1 MPDLGA
7 DYVIVGAG
15 SAGCVVA
22 DRLSEDGAQVVL
34 LEAGPSDWHPMIH
47 IPAGALHLRANPL
60 VNWNYYAEPEPQTG
74 NRSLHWPRGRVLGGT
89 SSINGML
96 YVRGNPADYDG
107 WAQMGCRG
115 WSYADVLPYF
125 KKSERYASGDAQYRG
140 KSGPLLVEDY
150 RTILPLTHR
159 FVEGAQEA
167 GFPLTRDYNGA
178 VQEGVGYS
186 QMTRNGRF
194 RGSTARTFLAEA
206 RRRPNLRV
214 VTKAI
219 ATRLLLNRGRCI
231 GVVFRQAG
239 QDNRVLAAREV
250 IVSGGTVNSP
260 HLLQVSGIGPGVH
273 LQSIGVTVTHDLPGV
288 GANLSDHFAARITH
302 RVKDEVSI
310 NQMARGL
317 KLVGEI
323 GRYATTGRGALTFGV
338 TTAMVFCRIREGL
351 ESPDRKLLFTP
362 GSYDPNGI
370 GRLEREPGMTLV
382 VCLARPDSRGTIMA
396 RSVDPLA
403 RLAIRP
409 NYLSAATDARALQ
422 AGTAHAR
429 RIFAAPPLARY
440 SAAETMPG
448 ADIQSDEA
456 LTAFLRE
463 FGTNLHHPVGTC
475 RMGED
480 PMAVVDSRLRVHGL
494 QGLRVIDASVMP
506 TVTTG
511 NTNAPSIMI
520 GEKGAAMI
528 REDAAAFTA
537 GEAAPSRSAA

>member
-1 MPDLGA
+1 MADLDA
-7 DYVIVGAG
+7 EYVIVGAG
-15 SAGCVVA
+15 SAGCVLA

-34 LEAGPSDWHPMIH
+34 LEAGPTDWHPMIH
-47 IPAGALHLRANPL
+47 VPAGALHLRANPL
-60 VNWNYYAEPEPQTG
+60 VNWNYYAEPSDKTG

-125 KKSERYASGDAQYRG
+125 KKSERYGPGDTEYRG

-159 FVEGAQEA
+159 FVEAAQQA

-214 VTKAI
+214 LTKAV
-219 ATRLLLNRGRCI
+219 ATRLLLDSRRCTGVAFRHRGDDHQ
-231 GVVFRQAG
+231 VS
-239 QDNRVLAAREV
+239 AAREV

-260 HLLQVSGIGPGVH
+260 HLLQVSGIGPAAQ
-273 LQSIGVTVTHDLPGV
+273 LQSIGVAVTHDLPGV
-288 GANLSDHFAARITH
+288 GANLSDHFAVRVTH

-310 NQMARGL
+310 NQMARGVR
-317 KLVGEI
+317 LVGEI
-323 GRYATTGRGALTFGV
+323 GRYVAGRGALTFGV
-338 TTAMVFCRIREGL
+338 TTAMVFCRSREGL
-351 ESPDRKLLFTP
+351 ESPDLQLLFTP

-382 VCLARPDSRGTIMA
+382 VCIARPDSRGTIMA
-396 RSVDPLA
+396 RSCDPLD
-403 RLAIRP
+403 RPAIRP
-409 NYLSAATDARALQ
+409 NYLSDPGDLRVLL
-422 AGTAHAR
+422 AGTRHAR
-429 RIFAAPPLARY
+429 RIFATPPLAQH

-448 ADIQSDEA
+448 GDIQTEEA
-456 LTAFLRE
+456 LIDCFRSA
-463 FGTNLHHPVGTC
+463 GTNLHHPVGTC
-475 RMGED
+475 RMGDD
-480 PMAVVDSRLRVHGL
+480 PMAVVDARLRVRGL
-494 QGLRVIDASVMP
+494 EGLRVIDASVMP

-511 NTNAPSIMI
+511 NTNAPTIMI

-537 GEAAPSRSAA
+537 GAAAPARSAA

>member
-1 MPDLGA
+1 MADLDA
-7 DYVIVGAG
+7 EYVIVGAG
-15 SAGCVVA
+15 SAGCVLA

-34 LEAGPSDWHPMIH
+34 LEAGPTDWHPMIH
-47 IPAGALHLRANPL
+47 VPAGALHLRANPL
-60 VNWNYYAEPEPQTG
+60 VNWNYYAEPSDKTG

-125 KKSERYASGDAQYRG
+125 KKSERYGPGDTEYRG

-159 FVEGAQEA
+159 FVEAAQQA

-214 VTKAI
+214 LTKAV
-219 ATRLLLNRGRCI
+219 ATRLLLDSRRCTGVAFRHRGDDHQ
-231 GVVFRQAG
+231 VS
-239 QDNRVLAAREV
+239 AAREV

-260 HLLQVSGIGPGVH
+260 HLLQVSGIGPAAQ
-273 LQSIGVTVTHDLPGV
+273 LQSIGVAVTHDLPGV
-288 GANLSDHFAARITH
+288 GANLSDHFAVRVTH

-310 NQMARGL
+310 NQMARGVR
-317 KLVGEI
+317 LVGEI
-323 GRYATTGRGALTFGV
+323 GRYAAGRGALTFGI
-338 TTAMVFCRIREGL
+338 TTAMVFCPSREGL
-351 ESPDRKLLFTP
+351 ESPDLQLLFTP

-382 VCLARPDSRGTIMA
+382 VCIARPDSRGTIMA
-396 RSVDPLA
+396 RSCDPLD
-403 RLAIRP
+403 RPAIRP
-409 NYLSAATDARALQ
+409 NYLSDPGDLRVLL
-422 AGTAHAR
+422 AGTRHAR
-429 RIFAAPPLARY
+429 RIFATPPLAQH

-448 ADIQSDEA
+448 GDIQTEEA
-456 LTAFLRE
+456 LIDCFRSA
-463 FGTNLHHPVGTC
+463 GTNLHHPVGTC
-475 RMGED
+475 RMGDD
-480 PMAVVDSRLRVHGL
+480 PMAVVDARLRVRGL
-494 QGLRVIDASVMP
+494 EGLRVIDASVMP

-511 NTNAPSIMI
+511 NTNAPTIMI

-537 GEAAPSRSAA
+537 GAAAPARSAA